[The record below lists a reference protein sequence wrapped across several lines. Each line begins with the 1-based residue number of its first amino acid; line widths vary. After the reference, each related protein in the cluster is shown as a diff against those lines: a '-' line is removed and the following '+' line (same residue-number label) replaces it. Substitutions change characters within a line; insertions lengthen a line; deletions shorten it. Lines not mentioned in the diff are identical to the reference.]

1 MKPDETRHR
10 GLGTLPFLP
19 NCDPVHTLLNQLN
32 LQVLQLNRVS
42 VDGRRKMDDEFC
54 KQRAKAVRELAEKAD
69 PFIKKRLL
77 ELARHYERRV
87 TRAKETEAR
96 PEQQSE

>member
-1 MKPDETRHR
+1 MNP
-10 GLGTLPFLP
+10 GIG
-19 NCDPVHTLLNQLN
+19 
-32 LQVLQLNRVS
+32 VLEPRIFCRIVILAIRYSTNSIYKSCSLIGFQY
-42 VDGRRKMDDEFC
+42 MDDEFC

-87 TRAKETEAR
+87 TGAKETEAR
-96 PEQQSE
+96 PERQSEKPQR

>member
-1 MKPDETRHR
+1 
-10 GLGTLPFLP
+10 
-19 NCDPVHTLLNQLN
+19 
-32 LQVLQLNRVS
+32 
-42 VDGRRKMDDEFC
+42 MDDEFC

-77 ELARHYERRV
+77 ELAMHYERRV

-96 PEQQSE
+96 PEQLSE